1 MAGDPPDPVERWILG
16 ACATWPKPEG
26 TPNIQATLLY
36 AGLTLAGAMQL
47 RDFEGLTSTEAM
59 AIWPHL
65 RDTPMGFVDH
75 LFSCLPRALG
85 TASAESTRHRQLFDS
100 FTQEAQ
106 RMAFCAG
113 VWKSSGRFT
122 IPLVQARQYGEALPG
137 AIRQE
142 QRRIAEG
149 GLPRRLTPVVVAK
162 LTNVRER
169 TPPRAQSAPGLV
181 TLKWCMK
188 SLRTARES
196 KLAPPP
202 SAFAEVVRRM
212 GVVPPGAMLARW
224 QEVATSAPPELPVAR
239 AKWLEGLQPDDRS
252 KFHVVLQED
261 SIWKTMASWRVS
273 AAQYASA
280 IQLWGRAAEL
290 CAVDPW
296 PPSRGVLDAYA
307 FFFKHGP
314 SLSRY
319 LSHIRSALR
328 LLEAPV
334 GVLADT
340 AGIVRGAMR
349 LSAGGVRF
357 KPRADA
363 EQTRAL
369 VKCAR
374 KDFGRSDIA
383 DSWVVARHFCLRYG
397 AEVVPMQTA
406 GNHSAVHVADE
417 EGELP
422 VVTLTLFCRK
432 MHNSPVTVVRRCICK
447 LQGRTLCGAC
457 VLKARVG
464 DVHVFPHVS
473 YTEGFAYLKAAAMH
487 LRLERASEWG
497 THAFRRGWANEALK
511 AGGAT
516 ALFYSG
522 GWRGVAAFSYVE
534 AKARGALEAA
544 EWLVEFSDS
553 SDGDMP

>member
-1 MAGDPPDPVERWILG
+1 MAGNPPDPVERWILG
-16 ACATWPKPEG
+16 ACATWPRPEG
-26 TPNIQATLLY
+26 TPDIQATLLY
-36 AGLTLAGAMQL
+36 TGLTLAGAMQL
-47 RDFEGLTSTEAM
+47 RDFEGLTSTEAI

-65 RDTPMGFVDH
+65 RNTPMGFVDH
-75 LFSCLPRALG
+75 FFSCLPRALG
-85 TASAESTRHRQLFDS
+85 AASAKTTRHHQLLDS

-106 RMAFCAG
+106 RA
-113 VWKSSGRFT
+113 V
-122 IPLVQARQYGEALPG
+122 
-137 AIRQE
+137 
-142 QRRIAEG
+142 
-149 GLPRRLTPVVVAK
+149 

-169 TPPRAQSAPGLV
+169 TPPRAHSAPGLV
-181 TLKWCMK
+181 TLKWCME
-188 SLRTARES
+188 SLRTARQS
-196 KLAPPP
+196 RLAPPP
-202 SAFAEVVRRM
+202 IAFAEVVRRM
-212 GVVPPGAMLARW
+212 GAVPPGAMLARW

-239 AKWLEGLQPDDRS
+239 AKWLASLQPNDRN
-252 KFHVVLQED
+252 KFHVVLQEN

-296 PPSRGVLDAYA
+296 PPSRRVLDAYA

-340 AGIVRGAMR
+340 AGMVRGAMK
-349 LSAGGVRF
+349 LSAGNVRF
-357 KPRADA
+357 KPRAGA

-369 VKCAR
+369 VRCAR

-422 VVTLTLFCRK
+422 IVTLTLFRRK
-432 MHNSPVTVVRRCICK
+432 MHNSPVTAVRRCICK
-447 LQGRTLCGAC
+447 LQGQTLCGAC

-464 DVHVFPHVS
+464 DVHVFPHVT
-473 YTEGFAYLKAAAMH
+473 YTEGLAYLKAAAMH

-511 AGGAT
+511 AGGTT

-553 SDGDMP
+553 SEGDLP

>member
-1 MAGDPPDPVERWILG
+1 MAEDPPDPVERWILS
-16 ACATWPKPEG
+16 ACATWPKPKG
-26 TPNIQATLLY
+26 TPDIQATLLY

-65 RDTPMGFVDH
+65 RETPMGFVDH
-75 LFSCLPRALG
+75 LFSCLPRALL
-85 TASAESTRHRQLFDS
+85 A
-100 FTQEAQ
+100 
-106 RMAFCAG
+106 
-113 VWKSSGRFT
+113 
-122 IPLVQARQYGEALPG
+122 QARKYGEVLPG

-142 QRRIAEG
+142 QRRIAES
-149 GLPRRLTPVVVAK
+149 GLPRQLTPVVVAE
-162 LTNVRER
+162 LTNVRDR
-169 TPPRAQSAPGLV
+169 TPPRAQSAPGLE

-188 SLRTARES
+188 SLRTARTS
-196 KLAPPP
+196 KVAPPP

-212 GVVPPGAMLARW
+212 GIVPPGAMLARW
-224 QEVATSAPPELPVAR
+224 QEVATSAPPDLPVAR
-239 AKWLEGLQPDDRS
+239 AKWLASLQPDDRS

-290 CAVDPW
+290 CAVGPW

-340 AGIVRGAMR
+340 AGMVRGAMK

-363 EQTRAL
+363 ERTRAL
-369 VKCAR
+369 VILCKER
-374 KDFGRSDIA
+374 FRS
-383 DSWVVARHFCLRYG
+383 F
-397 AEVVPMQTA
+397 
-406 GNHSAVHVADE
+406 
-417 EGELP
+417 
-422 VVTLTLFCRK
+422 
-432 MHNSPVTVVRRCICK
+432 
-447 LQGRTLCGAC
+447 
-457 VLKARVG
+457 
-464 DVHVFPHVS
+464 
-473 YTEGFAYLKAAAMH
+473 
-487 LRLERASEWG
+487 
-497 THAFRRGWANEALK
+497 
-511 AGGAT
+511 
-516 ALFYSG
+516 
-522 GWRGVAAFSYVE
+522 
-534 AKARGALEAA
+534 
-544 EWLVEFSDS
+544 
-553 SDGDMP
+553 

>member
-1 MAGDPPDPVERWILG
+1 MAVDPPDPVEQWILS
-16 ACATWPKPEG
+16 ACATWPKPQG
-26 TPNIQATLLY
+26 TPDIQATLLY
-36 AGLTLAGAMQL
+36 AGLTLTGVMQL
-47 RDFEGLTSTEAM
+47 RDFEGLNSTEAM

-65 RDTPMGFVDH
+65 KETPTGFVDH
-75 LFSCLPRALG
+75 LFSCLPRALL
-85 TASAESTRHRQLFDS
+85 A
-100 FTQEAQ
+100 
-106 RMAFCAG
+106 
-113 VWKSSGRFT
+113 
-122 IPLVQARQYGEALPG
+122 QARKCGEALPS
-137 AIRQE
+137 AIRQV
-142 QRRIAEG
+142 QRRVTES
-149 GLPRRLTPVVVAK
+149 GLPKQQIPVGVVE
-162 LTNVRER
+162 LTNVRDR
-169 TPPRAQSAPGLV
+169 TPPRAQSAPGLE
-181 TLKWCMK
+181 TLRWCMR
-188 SLRTARES
+188 SLRTARTF
-196 KLAPPP
+196 KMAPPP
-202 SAFAEVVRRM
+202 SAFAEIVRRM
-212 GVVPPGAMLARW
+212 GIVPSGAMLARW

-239 AKWLEGLQPDDRS
+239 AKWLASLQPDVRS

-261 SIWKTMASWRVS
+261 SIWKTMASWRAS

-290 CAVDPW
+290 CEMDPW

-334 GVLADT
+334 GVLAET
-340 AGIVRGAMR
+340 AGMIRGAMK
-349 LSAGGVRF
+349 LSVGSVRF

-369 VKCAR
+369 VNCAR

-383 DSWVVARHFCLRYG
+383 DSWIVARHFCLRYG

-406 GNHSAVHVADE
+406 GNHSAVHVAE
-417 EGELP
+417 EKNALP
-422 VVTLTLFCRK
+422 VVTLTLFRRK

-457 VLKARVG
+457 VLKTRVG
-464 DVHVFPHVS
+464 NIRLFPHVS
-473 YTEGFAYLKAAAMH
+473 YTEGLAYLKAAAMH

-534 AKARGALEAA
+534 AKARGAVEAA

-553 SDGDMP
+553 SDGDIP

>member
-26 TPNIQATLLY
+26 TPDIQATLLY

-65 RDTPMGFVDH
+65 GDTPMGFVD
-75 LFSCLPRALG
+75 LFSGLPRALG
-85 TASAESTRHRQLFDS
+85 AASAESTRHRQLFDS
-100 FTQEAQ
+100 FTPEAQ
-106 RMAFCAG
+106 RMAFCAA

-149 GLPRRLTPVVVAK
+149 GLPRRLTPVVVAE

-181 TLKWCMK
+181 TLKWCME
-188 SLRTARES
+188 SLRTARQS

-239 AKWLEGLQPDDRS
+239 AKWLEGLQLDDRS

-334 GVLADT
+334 A
-340 AGIVRGAMR
+340 
-349 LSAGGVRF
+349 
-357 KPRADA
+357 
-363 EQTRAL
+363 
-369 VKCAR
+369 
-374 KDFGRSDIA
+374 
-383 DSWVVARHFCLRYG
+383 CLLI
-397 AEVVPMQTA
+397 P
-406 GNHSAVHVADE
+406 
-417 EGELP
+417 
-422 VVTLTLFCRK
+422 
-432 MHNSPVTVVRRCICK
+432 
-447 LQGRTLCGAC
+447 QG
-457 VLKARVG
+457 
-464 DVHVFPHVS
+464 
-473 YTEGFAYLKAAAMH
+473 
-487 LRLERASEWG
+487 
-497 THAFRRGWANEALK
+497 
-511 AGGAT
+511 
-516 ALFYSG
+516 
-522 GWRGVAAFSYVE
+522 
-534 AKARGALEAA
+534 
-544 EWLVEFSDS
+544 
-553 SDGDMP
+553 

>member
-1 MAGDPPDPVERWILG
+1 MAEDPPDPVERWILS
-16 ACATWPKPEG
+16 ACATWPKPKG
-26 TPNIQATLLY
+26 TPDIQATLLY

-47 RDFEGLTSTEAM
+47 RDFDGLTSTEAM
-59 AIWPHL
+59 TIWPHL
-65 RDTPMGFVDH
+65 RETPMGFVDH
-75 LFSCLPRALG
+75 LFSCLPRALL
-85 TASAESTRHRQLFDS
+85 A
-100 FTQEAQ
+100 
-106 RMAFCAG
+106 
-113 VWKSSGRFT
+113 
-122 IPLVQARQYGEALPG
+122 QARKCGEALPS

-142 QRRIAEG
+142 QRRIAES
-149 GLPRRLTPVVVAK
+149 GLPGQLTPVVVAEV
-162 LTNVRER
+162 TNVRDR
-169 TPPRAQSAPGLV
+169 TPPRAQSAPGLE

-188 SLRTARES
+188 SLRTARTS
-196 KLAPPP
+196 KVAPPP
-202 SAFAEVVRRM
+202 SAFAEVV
-212 GVVPPGAMLARW
+212 GIVPPGAMLARW
-224 QEVATSAPPELPVAR
+224 QEVATSAPPDLPVAR
-239 AKWLEGLQPDDRS
+239 AKWLASLQPDDRS

-290 CAVDPW
+290 CAVSPW

-307 FFFKHGP
+307 FFFKHGL

-340 AGIVRGAMR
+340 AGMVRGAMK

-369 VKCAR
+369 VYCAR
-374 KDFGRSDIA
+374 RDFGRSDIA

-417 EGELP
+417 KGALP
-422 VVTLTLFCRK
+422 VVTLTLFRRK

-447 LQGRTLCGAC
+447 LQGRTLCGVC
-457 VLKARVG
+457 VLRARVG
-464 DVHVFPHVS
+464 NVHVFPHVS
-473 YTEGFAYLKAAAMH
+473 YTEGLAYLKAAAMH

-553 SDGDMP
+553 SDGDLP